1 MSGISESDVYA
12 IRRKSPFDLNRN
24 PIKVLEEYGLSHKT
38 INENAPKTL
47 NVIKTILN
55 NHKDEKGMIHTVS
68 TTCKDYIVD
77 NLNDSRLIEH
87 NTQNRA
93 EKLNDFKDSK
103 DPLVLISPS
112 MNEGVDLPGD
122 LCRFQIIYKLPY
134 PDLRDKQIRLRAN
147 ADEDWYN
154 YKTSLALVQTYG
166 RGMRFEDDYCV
177 TYFIDSRIRQ
187 FIKGEKFLP
196 DSFKNLIR
204 QNTS

>member
-87 NTQNRA
+87 NTQNCA

-103 DPLVLISPS
+103 D
-112 MNEGVDLPGD
+112 
-122 LCRFQIIYKLPY
+122 RWF
-134 PDLRDKQIRLRAN
+134 
-147 ADEDWYN
+147 
-154 YKTSLALVQTYG
+154 
-166 RGMRFEDDYCV
+166 
-177 TYFIDSRIRQ
+177 
-187 FIKGEKFLP
+187 
-196 DSFKNLIR
+196 
-204 QNTS
+204 